1 MAEAEAAAAAEAK
14 VLARMREAS
23 AAAAALLQRGL
34 LELLREEGVP
44 LEKLSRSAVEE
55 QPPPRAAT
63 PPPPP
68 PPPRAPRAPRDPA
81 LAALL
86 RRARC
91 EAHLPRLEAEMLG
104 AADLLLLSEKELQG
118 LGLGVGA
125 RRRLAVLRGQAQQE
139 DDGLAR
145 LLRALGVAADPP
157 LLASLRRLEAGCG
170 TLWQLTD
177 AQLEAEGIPMGVRR
191 HLALRAAATR
201 ELAQL
206 LDGAGVVA
214 GDALPAL
221 CEARL
226 GCTELSHASEAQLL
240 AAGLGAKDARRLR
253 RHFEDAP
260 ALAWRGGSL
269 PVAPREETPRGLPG
283 DVWVWSRE
291 VNDPVFSISLRDQMR
306 QSITTADAVYDS
318 GKVQAE
324 NKVAFYEHDH
334 CW

>member
-1 MAEAEAAAAAEAK
+1 
-14 VLARMREAS
+14 
-23 AAAAALLQRGL
+23 
-34 LELLREEGVP
+34 
-44 LEKLSRSAVEE
+44 
-55 QPPPRAAT
+55 
-63 PPPPP
+63 
-68 PPPRAPRAPRDPA
+68 
-81 LAALL
+81 
-86 RRARC
+86 
-91 EAHLPRLEAEMLG
+91 
-104 AADLLLLSEKELQG
+104 
-118 LGLGVGA
+118 
-125 RRRLAVLRGQAQQE
+125 
-139 DDGLAR
+139 
-145 LLRALGVAADPP
+145 
-157 LLASLRRLEAGCG
+157 
-170 TLWQLTD
+170 
-177 AQLEAEGIPMGVRR
+177 MGVRR

>member
-68 PPPRAPRAPRDPA
+68 PPPPPPRAPRDPA